1 MTFAPTEAIWVHG
14 PEEADA
20 RLILKPLSLKELSVQ
35 ERSIRL
41 EEAATAERSEG
52 ADGIAGGA
60 VGVGPDA
67 VFVRVGVTVGV
78 TVGVRVG
85 VGVDVGGVVATAVF
99 E

>member
-35 ERSIRL
+35 DRSIRF
-41 EEAATAERSEG
+41 EEAATAERAEG
-52 ADGIAGGA
+52 ADGIGAGVA
-60 VGVGPDA
+60 VGVGLGPDA

-78 TVGVRVG
+78 AVLVGVEEG
-85 VGVDVGGVVATAVF
+85 V
-99 E
+99 

>member
-35 ERSIRL
+35 DRSIRFD
-41 EEAATAERSEG
+41 EAATAERAEG
-52 ADGIAGGA
+52 GDGIAGVA
-60 VGVGPDA
+60 VGVGLGPDA

-78 TVGVRVG
+78 AVLVGVEEG
-85 VGVDVGGVVATAVF
+85 V
-99 E
+99 